1 MSFISTTPAPA
12 RSVYQKVDNQFSIIQ
27 EASMIKRISVIFLSV
42 VFASLSLYA
51 QNSVPNNTGNAQLR
65 TVASGQKLK
74 IQGVVVA
81 KENDNTYI
89 LRDATGNDTRVVIEP
104 NASVR
109 TNGGFL
115 RSGDKYASTAIVR
128 GLNMEV
134 EGRGDANGSLSVS
147 KVRFDKQ
154 NLQAAQAL
162 DTRVTPVEE
171 RVTVAE
177 QNAQRLSGQIDELM
191 AISNAAKG
199 GAKAAQETADA
210 AVAGVNATNKRISDL
225 DDYSVQTTAT
235 VNFKVAS
242 AVLSPEAKAQLDQVA
257 TAASSLKGY
266 MIEVT
271 GFASAEGGQ
280 KLNKNLSERRAQA
293 VKDYLIEQHNIPLRR
308 LTTSYGYGALQPVA
322 DNTTREGREQ
332 NRRVEVKLLVSR
344 GINQDVQVK
353 ANPGSD
359 EE

>member
-1 MSFISTTPAPA
+1 
-12 RSVYQKVDNQFSIIQ
+12 
-27 EASMIKRISVIFLSV
+27 MIKRISIIFLSV

-51 QNSVPNNTGNAQLR
+51 QDNNTTANNPASTQLR

-89 LRDATGNDTRVVIEP
+89 LRDATGNDTRIVIAP

-109 TNGGFL
+109 SNGGFL
-115 RSGDKYASTAIVR
+115 KSGDKYTPTTIVR
-128 GLNMEV
+128 GLNMQV
-134 EGRGDANGSLSVS
+134 EGRGDANGSLAVD
-147 KVRFDKQ
+147 KVRFDKL
-154 NLQAAQAL
+154 NLESAQAL

-171 RVTVAE
+171 RVSAAE

-225 DDYSVQTTAT
+225 DDYTVQTTAT

-242 AVLSPEAKAQLDQVA
+242 AVLSPDAKAQLDQVA

-353 ANPGSD
+353 ANPGT